1 MPDPDALA
9 DRLELER
16 TIWTLGRCLDERD
29 FDRQIVNPAVR
40 GMVGVLRVEHRREAY
55 RPL

>member
-1 MPDPDALA
+1 MPDRDALA